1 MTAETHLATLLR
13 GLRPQIDPTSYVFSS
28 VKDASYG
35 DLSHTKPLACF
46 AEQEGLTLVLSKES
60 ADQEGLSYQGSFR
73 CISLQVHSSL
83 QAVGLTAAVASE
95 LASHGISA
103 NVIAA
108 YHHDHV
114 FVPAQHAEQALRLLQ
129 AMSARRSG

>member
-1 MTAETHLATLLR
+1 MTAETDLTTLLR
-13 GLRPQIDPTSYVFSS
+13 DLSPQLSPNSYVFCS

-35 DLSHTKPLACF
+35 ALSHTKPLACF

-60 ADQEGLSYQGSFR
+60 ADQQGLSYQGTFR
-73 CISLQVHSSL
+73 CLSLLVHSSL

-103 NVIAA
+103 NMIAA

-114 FVPAQHAEQALRLLQ
+114 FVPAHHAEQALRLLQ
-129 AMSARRSG
+129 SMSARR